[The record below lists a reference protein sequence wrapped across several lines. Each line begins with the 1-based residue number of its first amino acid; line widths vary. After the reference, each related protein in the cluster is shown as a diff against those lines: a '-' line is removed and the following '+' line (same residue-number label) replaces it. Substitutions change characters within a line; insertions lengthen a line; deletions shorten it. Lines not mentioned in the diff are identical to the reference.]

1 MKLTLTYKPQKLGLS
16 ISAPTL
22 GLSTGTPV
30 AREVVE
36 RDPYEGSYYITPT
49 AEEQVIPTNNLRM
62 TDDLTI
68 AAIPNNYGLITWDG
82 STLTVS

>member
-1 MKLTLTYKPQKLGLS
+1 MTLTYKPQKLGLS

>member
-30 AREVVE
+30 ARKVVE
-36 RDPYEGSYYITPT
+36 RDPYEGSYTITPT
-49 AEEQVIPTNNLRM
+49 AEEQVIPTKNLRM
-62 TDDLTI
+62 TDDITVG
-68 AAIPNNYGLITWDG
+68 AIPNNWGLITWNG
-82 STLTVS
+82 AFLTVS